1 MAYLNDQNRVIRV
14 SPTNKNPTLVSLT
27 PAMLKTSVS
36 EIKGLVKRNANLV
49 IMIKRQLSQEATEK
63 TISLNEKRDKILN
76 INSGL
81 P

>member
-1 MAYLNDQNRVIRV
+1 
-14 SPTNKNPTLVSLT
+14 
-27 PAMLKTSVS
+27 MLKTSLS

-63 TISLNEKRDKILN
+63 TINLNEKRDRILN

>member
-1 MAYLNDQNRVIRV
+1 
-14 SPTNKNPTLVSLT
+14 
-27 PAMLKTSVS
+27 MLKTSVS